1 MEIKE
6 LKQPSDMGA
15 CPVLSQ
21 AGGGNVS
28 SGPFTAL

>member
-15 CPVLSQ
+15 CPVLSL
-21 AGGGNVS
+21 AGGGKVS
-28 SGPFTAL
+28 SGSFTAL